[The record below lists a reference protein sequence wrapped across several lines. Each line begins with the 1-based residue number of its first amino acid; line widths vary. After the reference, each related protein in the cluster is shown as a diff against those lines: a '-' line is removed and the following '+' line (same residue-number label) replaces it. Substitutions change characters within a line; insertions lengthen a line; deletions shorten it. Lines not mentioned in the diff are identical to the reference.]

1 MSRLSE
7 AVKEKAL
14 ARARYEE
21 AKHEMLEA
29 VLEVID
35 QRGSCFARDIADM
48 AGLPTREV
56 IGAIQSATHN
66 GHLDAVGGTKTTVY
80 VRLNED
86 GSINPNERVVREYGA
101 NVYSLSRRH
110 R

>member
-7 AVKEKAL
+7 AAKERLIAK
-14 ARARYEE
+14 ARYEE

-35 QRGSCFARDIADM
+35 QSGSCFARDVADKVGM
-48 AGLPTREV
+48 STREV
-56 IGAIQSATHN
+56 IGTIQSATRN
-66 GHLDAVGGTKTTVY
+66 GHLEAVGGRKTTVY

-86 GSINPNERVVREYGA
+86 GSINLDERVVREYSA
-101 NVYSLSRRH
+101 NVYSLSRR
-110 R
+110 RR

>member
-7 AVKEKAL
+7 ATKERAI

-35 QRGSCFARDIADM
+35 ESGSCFARDVADK
-48 AGLPTREV
+48 AGVSTREV
-56 IGAIQSATHN
+56 IGTIQSATRN
-66 GHLDAVGGTKTTVY
+66 GHLDSICGRKTTTY

-86 GSINPNERVVREYGA
+86 GSINLDERVIREYSA
-101 NVYSLSRRH
+101 NVYSLSRR
-110 R
+110 RR

>member
-7 AVKEKAL
+7 AAKEKLL

-29 VLEVID
+29 VLEVIEHN
-35 QRGSCFARDIADM
+35 GSCFARDIADK
-48 AGLPTREV
+48 AGMSTREV
-56 IGAIQSATHN
+56 IGTIQSATRN
-66 GHLDAVGGTKTTVY
+66 GHLDAVGGRKTTTY

-86 GSINPNERVVREYGA
+86 GSVNLDDRVIREYSA
-101 NVYSLSRRH
+101 NVYSLSRR
-110 R
+110 RR